1 MTGTEVYERSMA
13 ECKRQSIECMI
24 YSHPIGTHGHGLGPS
39 IDFAATSAAAATN

>member
-13 ECKRQSIECMI
+13 ECKRQNLECMI

-39 IDFAATSAAAATN
+39 IDFRGNIGGGG